1 MHDHKSSNYIPKRIL
16 KDTFGQA
23 YKINK
28 KIAKPITRPPPH
40 NSQTKQTSES
50 TSTISQK
57 ISPSFDDTQPND
69 IHTTQPSQEPLS
81 TNTSLENSKDTS
93 SIPSSENI
101 TNTQTT
107 STNIP
112 TLPSWLHH
120 NAKITLKL
128 KEDDPFFKGILI
140 KNTEDLFLFHV
151 GPSRKHGV
159 KHPLPHQ
166 KLLELYNKGFVLRG
180 HGHLIRSI
188 NSLPSTTQIP
198 PSNIDPPRPP
208 IPTEHKSIST
218 FPSQVSFT
226 TDQLKR
232 AFGFRNIESIL
243 PHIKATSHSNF
254 SITSIDKE
262 KNLDLG
268 EIATINKSKRNTNP
282 LPLPLHFGDVV
293 HMDIIYGSVTAIEGY
308 RYGLFIVDRPTRS
321 RFIYPMKILK
331 TDILPTLQKFCN
343 DIGMRPKRI
352 LTDFDHKLMGQK
364 VLEMFTPPDCE
375 CIIDTAPPPPIIEA
389 APPYKQNQNGLAES
403 NWKAILQIA
412 RAWLTSNLLPPT
424 FWW

>member
-1 MHDHKSSNYIPKRIL
+1 MTTIENDEL
-16 KDTFGQA
+16 KMPSKTA
-23 YKINK
+23 HLNTKTSK
-28 KIAKPITRPPPH
+28 KK
-40 NSQTKQTSES
+40 
-50 TSTISQK
+50 STI
-57 ISPSFDDTQPND
+57 
-69 IHTTQPSQEPLS
+69 
-81 TNTSLENSKDTS
+81 
-93 SIPSSENI
+93 
-101 TNTQTT
+101 
-107 STNIP
+107 
-112 TLPSWLHH
+112 
-120 NAKITLKL
+120 
-128 KEDDPFFKGILI
+128 
-140 KNTEDLFLFHV
+140 
-151 GPSRKHGV
+151 
-159 KHPLPHQ
+159 
-166 KLLELYNKGFVLRG
+166 
-180 HGHLIRSI
+180 I
-188 NSLPSTTQIP
+188 NVSTTIHLTPAPRIP
-198 PSNIDPPRPP
+198 HSNVPNNNNLSLNI
-208 IPTEHKSIST
+208 IST

-262 KNLDLG
+262 KKLDLG

-293 HMDIIYGSVTAIEGY
+293 HMDIIYGSVTAIESY
-308 RYGLFIVDRPTRS
+308 RYGLFIVDRATRS

-343 DIGMRPKRI
+343 NIGMRPKRI